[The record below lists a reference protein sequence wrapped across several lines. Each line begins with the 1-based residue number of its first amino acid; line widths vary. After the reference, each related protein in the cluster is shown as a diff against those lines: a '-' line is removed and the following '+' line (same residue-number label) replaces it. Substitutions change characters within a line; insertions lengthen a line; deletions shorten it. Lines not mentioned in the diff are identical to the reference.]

1 MRRTYLQLKRLLRK
15 THLKD
20 KGAGAMA
27 QLLRTLAL
35 PVQLWGSRRPPGGQ
49 PTVTWAT
56 GTATAW
62 LAGNS
67 ESMPGIFARVGQHK
81 VRPGK

>member
-15 THLKD
+15 THLKG

-35 PVQLWGSRRPPGGQ
+35 SEDPGSD
-49 PTVTWAT
+49 
-56 GTATAW
+56 
-62 LAGNS
+62 
-67 ESMPGIFARVGQHK
+67 PGILMMAHNPSSRVSDALFWAPQA
-81 VRPGK
+81 PGIRVTHL